1 MRSVRVCVLGSG
13 SSGNCL
19 WVEAGE
25 TRALIDC
32 GLPMRETRRR
42 CLEAGLPFKELTD
55 VFLTHEHADHSSA
68 AGILARKLGV
78 RVHATRGTWRA
89 LRDPPPPSL
98 RHTVRADAPIE
109 LGDLT
114 VTPIAIPHD
123 VDEPVAYRFSDGSA
137 SGAVVTDLGCAP
149 PPLWRALRRLDLL
162 VLEMNHDLRM
172 LVEGPYPWS
181 LKRRIRGD
189 HGHLS
194 NEQGAK
200 LLARVLHD
208 GLRHVVLAH
217 LSEHNNTEKHAR
229 HAAEAVLDRS
239 KARLCVASQA
249 RPLDPVVIGPHRPRQ
264 LALFA

>member
-1 MRSVRVCVLGSG
+1 MLGSG
-13 SSGNCL
+13 STGNCL
-19 WVEAGE
+19 WVEAGA

-42 CLEAGLPFKELTD
+42 CLDRGLPFKELTD
-55 VFLTHEHADHSSA
+55 IFLTHEHADHSYA

-89 LRDPPPPSL
+89 LGDPPPPPL
-98 RHTVRADAPIE
+98 RHVVRAGAPVK
-109 LGDLT
+109 LRDLT
-114 VTPIAIPHD
+114 VTPIEIPHD
-123 VDEPVAYRFSDGSA
+123 VDEPVAYRFEDGHA
-137 SGAVVTDLGCAP
+137 CGAVVTDLGCAP
-149 PPLWRALRRLDLL
+149 PPLWRALRGLDLL

-181 LKRRIRGD
+181 VKRRIRSD

-200 LLARVLHD
+200 LLGRVLHD

-217 LSEHNNTEKHAR
+217 LSDHNNTEKHAR
-229 HAAEAVLDRS
+229 RAAEDVLDRS
-239 KARLCVASQA
+239 KARLSVASQA
-249 RPLDPVVIGPHRPRQ
+249 GPLEPVVIGPHRPRQ